1 MAHWFHRNPL
11 KATSQINFDLKMI
24 VSDSQA
30 IKLCSELRL
39 ARNRLLDLLCDPNNS
54 VENVE
59 NCLNNYLSLLQGL
72 FIAIDEKGGESKLR
86 YAIRFRWSNTML
98 GNAANAQ
105 QDAIFELV
113 SICQNYGIWLMKH
126 AAMIAGKDDINMDE
140 AKEVHKC
147 LRKAAGIFSTVQE
160 KYIGQLLQK
169 PDPGSDLDNKVVQA
183 YINQCTAEAQ
193 EVTIARAIEL
203 KHAPGL
209 ISALANE
216 TSRMYKAAADSLN
229 GLNPKHYGKWWK
241 YLQLKSSFYLS
252 YAYCYAGENLLQQEK
267 CGEAIRA
274 LNESEKY
281 QSEVKILSKEYSQ
294 TKGPGIGAK
303 PEQHLFFRKL
313 GSIVKLTLDK
323 CEREN
328 GFIFHQKVPKDPP
341 ELELKATYG
350 LASPEEFALPSINPM
365 WNPTIYAAFD
375 MPRTNPFDPANSKA
389 ATKAEG
395 DLPPVKEANVHQSNK
410 DPKNNSGCV
419 IQ

>member
-1 MAHWFHRNPL
+1 MAYWFHRNPL

-39 ARNRLLDLLCDPNNS
+39 ARNRLLDLLCDPNNNIS
-54 VENVE
+54 IIEDA
-59 NCLNNYLSLLQGL
+59 LNNYLSLLQGL
-72 FIAIDEKGGESKLR
+72 LVAIDDKGGESKLR
-86 YAIRFRWSNTML
+86 YAIRFRWTNTML
-98 GNAANAQ
+98 GNTADAQ
-105 QDAIFELV
+105 QDTVFEFV
-113 SICQNYGIWLMKH
+113 SICQNFAIWLMKH
-126 AAMIAGKDDINMDE
+126 AAMISGKDDINMDE

-147 LRKAAGIFSTVQE
+147 LRKAAGIFTFVQE
-160 KYIGQLLQK
+160 KYIGQLLK
-169 PDPGSDLDNKVVQA
+169 KSDPGSDLDNKVVQA

-216 TSRMYKAAADSLN
+216 TSRMYKVAADSLN
-229 GLNPKHYGKWWK
+229 GLNPKVFGKWWK
-241 YLQLKSSFYLS
+241 YLQLKSFFYLA

-274 LNESEKY
+274 LKESEKF
-281 QSEVKILSKEYSQ
+281 QTEVKILCKEYSQ
-294 TKGPGIGAK
+294 SKGPGISAK

-313 GSIVKLTLDK
+313 GSIIKLTLDK

-328 GFIFHQKVPKDPP
+328 GFIFHQKVPADPP

-350 LASPEEFALPSINPM
+350 LASPEEFTLPPINPL

-375 MPRTNPFDPANSKA
+375 MPRTNPFDPANSKSA
-389 ATKAEG
+389 AKAEG
-395 DLPPVKEANVHQSNK
+395 ELPPVKEANIHQSDK

-419 IQ
+419 VQ